1 MSSVAGS
8 IVRVTLDGREFP
20 VAYDS
25 ESDRALG
32 GYNNEVEM
40 NGNRTARLIK
50 KMSPAKLSGMGIV
63 IDDGRADQEYIQN
76 LADMKGFFSTEV
88 EYVSG
93 AIYGGQLQIIGE
105 INVGSMK
112 GTAELEFS
120 GGELTAI

>member
-1 MSSVAGS
+1 MPVSGS

-20 VAYDS
+20 VAYDA
-25 ESDRALG
+25 ESDRSLG

-50 KMSPAKLSGMGIV
+50 KMTAAKLSGIGIV
-63 IDDGRADQEYIQN
+63 IDDARADQEYIQK
-76 LADMKGFFSTEV
+76 LADKKGFFGVEV
-88 EYVSG
+88 EYVNGS
-93 AIYGGQLQIIGE
+93 IYGGQLQIIGE

-120 GGELTAI
+120 GGELKAI